1 MRTWADPRMVDPSIE
16 PTKRR
21 PNQCYAGTPVKANR
35 SAHGIAAACTLRGW
49 LGMWSLRVAQ
59 TRAAP
64 HLARCAN
71 TFEFGFG
78 PVDSVRSLVARV
90 APSEVL
96 HAALESPVEN
106 PPPYWQAAAEQGLQ
120 GVHLAESVGGQGFG
134 ILELAVVL
142 AEFGYGAVPGPFVP
156 SAIASALIAAHDPQA
171 KVLAE
176 LATGAA
182 IAAYALDSGLTAT
195 RHGDVLVIRGEVR
208 AVPAA
213 AQASVLVLPVAIE
226 SRDEWVVLRND
237 QLEIEA
243 VKSLDP
249 LRPIAHVRAN
259 AVDVSDDALLSNLT
273 MTTAHA
279 LMSTLLSAE
288 AVGVARWATDTAS
301 AYAKIR
307 EQFGRPIGQFQA
319 IKHKCAEMIADTE
332 RATAAVWDAARALDD
347 AGESSS
353 DVEFAAAVAAT
364 LAPAT
369 AQRCTQ
375 DCIQVHGG
383 IGFTW
388 EHDTNVYY
396 RRALMLAACFGRS
409 SEYPQRVVD
418 TATTAGMRPVDIDL
432 DPSTEKLRAQIR
444 AEVAALKAM
453 PREPRTVA
461 IAEGGWVLP
470 YLPKPWGRAASPVEQ
485 IIIAQEF
492 TAGRVKRPQIAIATW
507 IVPSIVAFGTDNQ
520 KQRLLPPTFRGDIF
534 WCQLF
539 SEPGAGSDLASLA
552 TKATRVDGGW
562 RITGQK
568 IWTTG
573 AQYSQWGAL
582 LARTDPSAPKHN
594 GITYFLLDM
603 KSEGVQVKP
612 LRELTGKEFFNTVY
626 LDDVFVPDELVLG
639 EVNRGWEVSRNT
651 LTAERVSIG
660 GSDSTFLPTLGEFV
674 DFVRDYRF
682 EGQFD
687 QVARH
692 RAGQLIAE
700 GHATKL
706 LNLRSTLLTLAGGD
720 PMAPAAISKLLSMRT
735 GQGYAEFAV
744 SSFGT
749 DAVIGDTERLPGK
762 WGEYLLASRATTIYG
777 GTSEV
782 QLNIIAE
789 RLLGLPRDP

>member
-1 MRTWADPRMVDPSIE
+1 MSI
-16 PTKRR
+16 
-21 PNQCYAGTPVKANR
+21 AITPE
-35 SAHGIAAACTLRGW
+35 HYE
-49 LGMWSLRVAQ
+49 
-59 TRAAP
+59 
-64 HLARCAN
+64 LA
-71 TFEFGFG
+71 
-78 PVDSVRSLVARV
+78 DSVRSLVARV

-396 RRALMLAACFGRS
+396 RRALMLAACFGRG

-444 AEVAALKAM
+444 AKVAALKAM

>member
-1 MRTWADPRMVDPSIE
+1 MSI
-16 PTKRR
+16 
-21 PNQCYAGTPVKANR
+21 AITPE
-35 SAHGIAAACTLRGW
+35 HYE
-49 LGMWSLRVAQ
+49 
-59 TRAAP
+59 
-64 HLARCAN
+64 LA
-71 TFEFGFG
+71 
-78 PVDSVRSLVARV
+78 DSVRSLVARV

-396 RRALMLAACFGRS
+396 RRALMLAACFGRG

-539 SEPGAGSDLASLA
+539 SEPGAGSDLASSA

>member
-1 MRTWADPRMVDPSIE
+1 MPIAI
-16 PTKRR
+16 
-21 PNQCYAGTPVKANR
+21 TPE
-35 SAHGIAAACTLRGW
+35 H
-49 LGMWSLRVAQ
+49 Q
-59 TRAAP
+59 D
-64 HLARCAN
+64 LA
-71 TFEFGFG
+71 
-78 PVDSVRSLVARV
+78 DSVRSLVARV

-96 HAALESPVEN
+96 HAALETTVETPIEN

-134 ILELAVVL
+134 ILELAIVL

-156 SAIASALIAAHDPQA
+156 SAIASALISAHDPEA

-176 LATGAA
+176 LASGAA

-195 RHGDVLVIRGEVR
+195 RQGPNDQALVIRGEVR

-213 AQASVLVLPVAIE
+213 AQASVLVLPVAID
-226 SRDEWVVLRND
+226 SGDEWVVLRAD
-237 QLEIEA
+237 QLEIEP

-259 AVDVSDDALLSNLT
+259 AVEVGDDAALSNLT
-273 MTTAHA
+273 MTTAHS

-301 AYAKIR
+301 QYAKIR

-332 RATAAVWDAARALDD
+332 RATAAVWDAARAIDEASQND
-347 AGESSS
+347 GASPAS
-353 DVEFAAAVAAT
+353 EFAAAVAAT
-364 LAPAT
+364 LAPAA

-396 RRALMLAACFGRS
+396 RRALMLAASFGRG
-409 SEYPQRVVD
+409 SEYPQKVVD
-418 TATTAGMRPVDIDL
+418 TATSTGMRAVDIDL
-432 DPSTEKLRAQIR
+432 DPETEKLRAEIR

-453 PREPRTVA
+453 PREPRKVA
-461 IAEGGWVLP
+461 IAEAGWVLP

-492 TAGRVKRPQIAIATW
+492 TTGRVKRPQVGIAAW
-507 IVPSIVAFGTDNQ
+507 IVPSIVAFGTEEQ
-520 KQRLLPPTFRGDIF
+520 KQRFLPPTFRGDIF

-539 SEPGAGSDLASLA
+539 SEPGAGSDLAGLT
-552 TKATRVDGGW
+552 TKATRAEGGW

-568 IWTTG
+568 IWTTA

-603 KSEGVQVKP
+603 KSEGVEVKP
-612 LRELTGKEFFNTVY
+612 LRELTGNAMFNTVY
-626 LDDVFVPDELVLG
+626 IDDVFVPDEYVLG

-660 GSDSTFLPTLGEFV
+660 GSDANFLATLPEFV
-674 DFVRDYRF
+674 EFVRNYRF

-700 GHATKL
+700 GHAAKV

-720 PMAPAAISKLLSMRT
+720 AMPSAAISKLLSMRT
-735 GQGYAEFAV
+735 AQGYAEFAV

-749 DAVIGDTERLPGK
+749 DAAIGDTDELPGK

>member
-1 MRTWADPRMVDPSIE
+1 MSI
-16 PTKRR
+16 
-21 PNQCYAGTPVKANR
+21 AITPE
-35 SAHGIAAACTLRGW
+35 HYE
-49 LGMWSLRVAQ
+49 
-59 TRAAP
+59 
-64 HLARCAN
+64 LA
-71 TFEFGFG
+71 
-78 PVDSVRSLVARV
+78 DSVRSLVARV

-396 RRALMLAACFGRS
+396 RRALMLAACFGRG

-639 EVNRGWEVSRNT
+639 EVNRG
-651 LTAERVSIG
+651 
-660 GSDSTFLPTLGEFV
+660 
-674 DFVRDYRF
+674 
-682 EGQFD
+682 
-687 QVARH
+687 
-692 RAGQLIAE
+692 
-700 GHATKL
+700 
-706 LNLRSTLLTLAGGD
+706 
-720 PMAPAAISKLLSMRT
+720 
-735 GQGYAEFAV
+735 
-744 SSFGT
+744 
-749 DAVIGDTERLPGK
+749 
-762 WGEYLLASRATTIYG
+762 
-777 GTSEV
+777 
-782 QLNIIAE
+782 
-789 RLLGLPRDP
+789 

>member
-1 MRTWADPRMVDPSIE
+1 MSI
-16 PTKRR
+16 
-21 PNQCYAGTPVKANR
+21 AITPE
-35 SAHGIAAACTLRGW
+35 HYE
-49 LGMWSLRVAQ
+49 
-59 TRAAP
+59 
-64 HLARCAN
+64 LA
-71 TFEFGFG
+71 
-78 PVDSVRSLVARV
+78 DSVRSLVARV

-332 RATAAVWDAARALDD
+332 RATAAVWDAARTLDD

-396 RRALMLAACFGRS
+396 RRALMLAACFGRG

>member
-1 MRTWADPRMVDPSIE
+1 MSI
-16 PTKRR
+16 
-21 PNQCYAGTPVKANR
+21 AITPE
-35 SAHGIAAACTLRGW
+35 HYE
-49 LGMWSLRVAQ
+49 
-59 TRAAP
+59 
-64 HLARCAN
+64 LA
-71 TFEFGFG
+71 
-78 PVDSVRSLVARV
+78 DSVRSLVARV

-396 RRALMLAACFGRS
+396 RRALMLAACFGRG

-582 LARTDPSAPKHN
+582 LARTDLSAPKHN

>member
-1 MRTWADPRMVDPSIE
+1 MSI
-16 PTKRR
+16 
-21 PNQCYAGTPVKANR
+21 AITPE
-35 SAHGIAAACTLRGW
+35 HYE
-49 LGMWSLRVAQ
+49 
-59 TRAAP
+59 
-64 HLARCAN
+64 LA
-71 TFEFGFG
+71 
-78 PVDSVRSLVARV
+78 DSVRSLVARV

-396 RRALMLAACFGRS
+396 RRALMLAACFGRG

-470 YLPKPWGRAASPVEQ
+470 YPPKPWGRAASPVEQ

>member
-1 MRTWADPRMVDPSIE
+1 MSI
-16 PTKRR
+16 
-21 PNQCYAGTPVKANR
+21 AITPE
-35 SAHGIAAACTLRGW
+35 HYE
-49 LGMWSLRVAQ
+49 
-59 TRAAP
+59 
-64 HLARCAN
+64 LA
-71 TFEFGFG
+71 
-78 PVDSVRSLVARV
+78 DSVRSLVARV

-142 AEFGYGAVPGPFVP
+142 AEFGYGAVPGSFVP

-396 RRALMLAACFGRS
+396 RRALMLAACFGRG

>member
-1 MRTWADPRMVDPSIE
+1 MPIAI
-16 PTKRR
+16 
-21 PNQCYAGTPVKANR
+21 TPE
-35 SAHGIAAACTLRGW
+35 H
-49 LGMWSLRVAQ
+49 Q
-59 TRAAP
+59 D
-64 HLARCAN
+64 LA
-71 TFEFGFG
+71 
-78 PVDSVRSLVARV
+78 DSVRSLVARV

-96 HAALESPVEN
+96 HAAMETPVVN

-134 ILELAVVL
+134 ILELTVVL

-156 SAIASALIAAHDPQA
+156 SAIASALVSAHDPDA

-176 LATGAA
+176 LASGAA

-195 RHGDVLVIRGEVR
+195 RQGDVLVIRGEVR

-213 AQASVLVLPVAIE
+213 AQASILVLPVAIDSGE
-226 SRDEWVVLRND
+226 EWVVLRAE
-237 QLEIEA
+237 QLEIEP

-259 AVDVSDDALLSNLT
+259 AIEVGDDVVLDNLS
-273 MTTAHA
+273 MSAARA
-279 LMSTLLSAE
+279 LMTTLLSAE

-319 IKHKCAEMIADTE
+319 IKHKCAEMVADTE
-332 RATAAVWDAARALDD
+332 RATAAVWDAARAIDE
-347 AGESSS
+347 GSEH
-353 DVEFAAAVAAT
+353 VEFAAAVAAT
-364 LAPAT
+364 LAPAA

-383 IGFTW
+383 IGYTW

-396 RRALMLAACFGRS
+396 RRAVLLAACFGRA
-409 SEYPQRVVD
+409 SEYPQKVVD
-418 TATTAGMRPVDIDL
+418 TATTTGMRAVDIDL
-432 DPSTEKLRAQIR
+432 DPETEQLRAAIR
-444 AEVAALKAM
+444 GEVTAFKAM
-453 PREPRTVA
+453 DRAARAVA
-461 IAEGGWVLP
+461 IAEAGWVLP
-470 YLPKPWGRAASPVEQ
+470 YLPPPWGRAASPVEQ

-492 TAGRVKRPQIAIATW
+492 TAGRVRRPQVGIAAW
-507 IVPSIVAFGTDNQ
+507 IIPSIVAFGTEEQ
-520 KQRLLPPTFRGDIF
+520 KQRFLPPTFRGEMI

-539 SEPGAGSDLASLA
+539 SEPGAGSDLAGLT
-552 TKATRVDGGW
+552 TKATRADGGW

-568 IWTTG
+568 IWTTA

-603 KSEGVQVKP
+603 KSEGVTVKP
-612 LRELTGKEFFNTVY
+612 LRELTGNAMFNTVFI
-626 LDDVFVPDELVLG
+626 DDVFVPDDMVLG

-651 LTAERVSIG
+651 LTNERVSIG
-660 GSDSTFLPTLGEFV
+660 SSEPPFLASLDQFV
-674 DFVRDYRF
+674 EFVRD
-682 EGQFD
+682 GHFD
-687 QVARH
+687 QIEQNEASR
-692 RAGQLIAE
+692 LIAE
-700 GHATKL
+700 GHAAKL
-706 LNLRSTLLTLAGGD
+706 LNMRSTLLTLAGGD
-720 PMAPAAISKLLSMRT
+720 PMPAAAISKLLSMKT
-735 GQGYAEFAV
+735 GQGYAEFGV

-749 DAVIGDTERLPGK
+749 DAAIGDQGQQSGK
-762 WGEYLLASRATTIYG
+762 WAEYLLAGRATTIYG

>member
-1 MRTWADPRMVDPSIE
+1 MG
-16 PTKRR
+16 RR
-21 PNQCYAGTPVKANR
+21 PMPIAITPE
-35 SAHGIAAACTLRGW
+35 H
-49 LGMWSLRVAQ
+49 Q
-59 TRAAP
+59 D
-64 HLARCAN
+64 LA
-71 TFEFGFG
+71 
-78 PVDSVRSLVARV
+78 DSVRSLVARV

-96 HAALESPVEN
+96 HAALETPIDN
-106 PPPYWQAAAEQGLQ
+106 PPPYWRAAAEQGLQ

-134 ILELAVVL
+134 ILELTVVL

-156 SAIASALIAAHDPQA
+156 SAIASALISAHDPDA
-171 KVLAE
+171 KVLAD
-176 LATGAA
+176 LASGTA
-182 IAAYALDSGLTAT
+182 IAAYALEAGLTAT
-195 RHGDVLVIRGEVR
+195 RQGDSLVIRGEVR

-213 AQASVLVLPVAIE
+213 AEASLLVLPVAIDSGE
-226 SRDEWVVLRND
+226 EWVVLRAD
-237 QLEIEA
+237 QLEIEPIA
-243 VKSLDP
+243 SVDP

-259 AVDVSDDALLSNLT
+259 AIEVADDVALSNLSVV
-273 MTTAHA
+273 TAKA
-279 LMSTLLSAE
+279 LISTLLSAE

-301 AYAKIR
+301 DYAKIR

-332 RATAAVWDAARALDD
+332 RATAAVWDAARAIDD
-347 AGESSS
+347 GSEH
-353 DVEFAAAVAAT
+353 VEFAAAVAAT
-364 LAPAT
+364 LAPAA
-369 AQRCTQ
+369 AQPRNQ

-396 RRALMLAACFGRS
+396 RRALMLAASFGRA
-409 SEYPQRVVD
+409 SEYPQKVVD
-418 TATTAGMRPVDIDL
+418 TATSTGMRAVDIDL
-432 DPSTEKLRAQIR
+432 DPDTEKLRAEIR

-453 PREPRTVA
+453 EREPRKVA
-461 IAEGGWVLP
+461 IAEAGWVLP
-470 YLPKPWGRAASPVEQ
+470 YRPKPWGRAASPVEQ

-492 TAGRVKRPQIAIATW
+492 TAGRVKRPQVGIAAW
-507 IVPSIVAFGTDNQ
+507 IVPSIVAFGTEEQ
-520 KQRLLPPTFRGDIF
+520 KQRFLPPTFRGAIF
-534 WCQLF
+534 WSQLF
-539 SEPGAGSDLASLA
+539 SEPGAGSDLAGLT
-552 TKATRVDGGW
+552 TKATRAEGGW

-568 IWTTG
+568 IWTTA

-603 KSEGVQVKP
+603 KSEGVEVKP
-612 LRELTGKEFFNTVY
+612 LRELTGNAMFNTVY
-626 LDDVFVPDELVLG
+626 IDDVFVPDEYVLG

-660 GSDSTFLPTLGEFV
+660 SSDANFLATLPEFV
-674 DFVRDYRF
+674 EFVRD
-682 EGQFD
+682 GQFD

-700 GHATKL
+700 GHAAKV

-720 PMAPAAISKLLSMRT
+720 AMPSAAVSKLLSMRT
-735 GQGYAEFAV
+735 AQGYAEFAV

-749 DAVIGDTERLPGK
+749 EAAIGDTNELPGK